1 MDGYVELV
9 RRRLED
15 RTANILSNL
24 DALPEAQLRFTMR
37 IFGDCLDEETAGK
50 MFAGYSEHMSEEELR
65 DFAKRFVPAY
75 TDYAIAELEEKK
87 RDGERFEPPFL
98 TQEEYQEMSAREK
111 WPRIAERLDRVPPL
125 RLRREIAR
133 AAMLFRPYMLSDP
146 GFNEGVLEFSLYY
159 ELLDRMRLQPEARLR
174 EAAAEIARGIARAV
188 EAGVAEEGERLLREV
203 RAAAAAVAGLTADPE
218 TLLGPP
224 MEKYPRQV
232 PPEYRFRELRN
243 RLAALPLKEL
253 RLSAMVHIDLL
264 TAAETRR
271 IVSPFFAK
279 YPSFL
284 EMPAKGLRELILAV
298 AEAAEERSLLSFV
311 ERYGSGRMAMT
322 EPVDHDVWKVMP
334 GEERVALLR
343 RDNERMDSAMM
354 ARHLARFLLSETER
368 DLMDTG
374 RQVALLTD
382 PGFVALH
389 GGILGRL
396 GGKDEGESVRRLY
409 EEVTLRAARMAEL
422 RGAEREVAYRGIR
435 ELIRGE
441 AGFPATA
448 ESRSAAGTE
457 NQS

>member
-1 MDGYVELV
+1 MNGYVDLV

-24 DALPEAQLRFTMR
+24 DDLPEAQLRFTMR
-37 IFGDCLDEETAGK
+37 IFGDCLDEEAAK
-50 MFAGYSEHMSEEELR
+50 AMFAGYSEHMAEGELR
-65 DFAKRFVPAY
+65 EFARSFVPAY
-75 TDYAIAELEEKK
+75 TGYAIAELEEKK
-87 RDGERFEPPFL
+87 RDGELFEPPFL
-98 TQEEYQEMSAREK
+98 TQEEYQEMSVREK

-174 EAAAEIARGIARAV
+174 EAASEIARGIARAV
-188 EAGVAEEGERLLREV
+188 EAGAEEEGGRLLREV
-203 RAAAAAVAGLTADPE
+203 RAAAGAVAGLTADPG
-218 TLLGPP
+218 TLVGPP
-224 MEKYPRQV
+224 MEKYPRQA

-243 RLAALPLKEL
+243 ALAPMSLKDL

-271 IVSPFFAK
+271 IVSPFLER

-284 EMPAKGLRELILAV
+284 EMPSKGLRELIIAI
-298 AEAAEERSLLSFV
+298 AEAAGERSLLSFV
-311 ERYGSGRMAMT
+311 ERFGSGRMAMT
-322 EPVDHDVWKVMP
+322 KPVDHDVWKLMP
-334 GEERVALLR
+334 EEERVVLLR

-368 DLMDTG
+368 DLSDAG
-374 RQVALLTD
+374 RQIALLAD
-382 PGFVALH
+382 PEFVALH
-389 GGILGRL
+389 GRILAGM

-409 EEVTLRAARMAEL
+409 DAVTLKAARTAGL
-422 RGAEREVAYRGIR
+422 RGAEREEAYRGIR
-435 ELIRGE
+435 EMIRGE
-441 AGFPATA
+441 ACDPA
-448 ESRSAAGTE
+448 SAGPA
-457 NQS
+457 